1 MTICVCIYIY
11 YIYSFIYLFICFVY
25 SFIFIINFFNA
36 KYIEAYRKPIISK
49 RNLCPMPS
57 NNTNY
62 IPSLL
67 IATETSEMEEVPF
80 SPQLPE
86 PLSFLLIKQWIS
98 CFFKKQS
105 IELGCH
111 KWWAIV
117 SYSLDSRLQQI
128 DAPQKYQFSEQRS
141 PLLFGGVT
149 YSSPWYTNRIYQSH
163 FSHGVPSFHHCTRVV
178 VYPKQWSR

>member
-1 MTICVCIYIY
+1 MFHPSYTFIFGQENKPRQFSRLAHSMSPWRDSMTPRERFVSHQTGKGKSSTQKSRLVGDILVLRRVCILCCDNMCVCVYIYIY
-11 YIYSFIYLFICFVY
+11 IQFYLFIYLF

-67 IATETSEMEEVPF
+67 IATETSEMEEVSF

-86 PLSFLLIKQWIS
+86 PLSFLLIKQ
-98 CFFKKQS
+98 
-105 IELGCH
+105 
-111 KWWAIV
+111 
-117 SYSLDSRLQQI
+117 
-128 DAPQKYQFSEQRS
+128 
-141 PLLFGGVT
+141 
-149 YSSPWYTNRIYQSH
+149 
-163 FSHGVPSFHHCTRVV
+163 
-178 VYPKQWSR
+178 